1 MKFKSILLSSL
12 LALGCTA
19 ASAQEAKTVN
29 VFNPHGYLQVQIGG
43 QETLGEI
50 GFGDLLSPNV
60 QIGYGYNFNKV
71 VGARISVNAWQSK
84 AGQEFLGQTYKWKW
98 NYAAPM
104 VDATFNLSNLFCGF
118 NPNRVVNVSVFAG
131 IGANIAWGNKE
142 AATAQSNMNA
152 AYNNLLNQEYNKY
165 VNENVYDNPL
175 FPKDLLEALKKDPK
189 FNANLPYGPNLVAD
203 AYKNAKSDPA
213 LSYLWDDTKVR
224 LTGRVGANVDFRVS
238 ERVSLGLEVSANTLN
253 DRYNSKKA
261 GNSDWYFNALVGAK
275 FTLGKSY
282 TTKTVPAP
290 KPVEK
295 IIERIIEKP
304 VVAPAPK
311 TEAKQEAVEENFRR
325 DIFFPIGNSNIAKS
339 QTTKIAE
346 IVDFMKEN
354 PDAKITLTGY
364 ADKGT
369 GSESFNDKIAARRAQ
384 TVYNTLA
391 AKGVAKN
398 RMIKKSEGS
407 RVQPF
412 EENDMNR
419 VTICIAK

>member
-60 QIGYGYNFNKV
+60 QVGYGYNFNKV
-71 VGARISVNAWQSK
+71 VGARVSLNAWQSK

-98 NYAAPM
+98 NYVAPM

-118 NPNRVVNVSVFAG
+118 NPNRLVNVGVFAG
-131 IGANIAWGNKE
+131 IGANIAWGNDE
-142 AATAQSNMNA
+142 ATTAQSNMNA
-152 AYNNLLNQEYNKY
+152 AYTNLINSAYGTTTPEANK
-165 VNENVYDNPL
+165 V
-175 FPKDLLEALKKDPK
+175 
-189 FNANLPYGPNLVAD
+189 
-203 AYKNAKSDPA
+203 AKSDPA
-213 LSYLWDDTKVR
+213 LSYLWTGSKVR

-275 FTLGKSY
+275 FTLGKTY
-282 TTKTVPAP
+282 TTKTIPAP

-304 VVAPAPK
+304 APAPVPK
-311 TEAKQEAVEENFRR
+311 TETKQEAVEENFRR

-346 IVDFMKEN
+346 IVTFMKEN

-369 GSESFNDKIAARRAQ
+369 GSAAFNDKIAARRAQ

-398 RMIKKSEGS
+398 RMIKKSMGS

>member
-1 MKFKSILLSSL
+1 M
-12 LALGCTA
+12 ALGCTA

-60 QIGYGYNFNKV
+60 QVGYGYNFNKV
-71 VGARISVNAWQSK
+71 VGARVSLNAWQSK

-98 NYAAPM
+98 NYVAPM
-104 VDATFNLSNLFCGF
+104 VDATFNLSNLVCGF
-118 NPNRVVNVSVFAG
+118 NPNRLVNVGVFAG
-131 IGANIAWGNKE
+131 IGANIAWGNDE

-152 AYNNLLNQEYNKY
+152 AYTNLINSAYGTTTIPEANK
-165 VNENVYDNPL
+165 V
-175 FPKDLLEALKKDPK
+175 
-189 FNANLPYGPNLVAD
+189 
-203 AYKNAKSDPA
+203 AKSDPA
-213 LSYLWDDTKVR
+213 LSYLWDGSKVR

-261 GNSDWYFNALVGAK
+261 GNADWYFNALVGAK

-304 VVAPAPK
+304 APAPAPK
-311 TEAKQEAVEENFRR
+311 TETKQEAVEENFRR

-346 IVDFMKEN
+346 IVTFMKEN

-369 GSESFNDKIAARRAQ
+369 GSAAFNDKIAARRAQ

-391 AKGVAKN
+391 AKGVAKS
-398 RMIKKSEGS
+398 RMIKKSMGS

>member
-60 QIGYGYNFNKV
+60 QVGYGYNFNKV
-71 VGARISVNAWQSK
+71 VGARVSLNAWQSK
-84 AGQEFLGQTYKWKW
+84 AGQDFLGQTYKWKW
-98 NYAAPM
+98 NYVAPM

-118 NPNRVVNVSVFAG
+118 NPNRLVNVGVFAG
-131 IGANIAWGNKE
+131 IGANIAWGNDE

-152 AYNNLLNQEYNKY
+152 AYTNLINSAYGTTTPEANK
-165 VNENVYDNPL
+165 V
-175 FPKDLLEALKKDPK
+175 
-189 FNANLPYGPNLVAD
+189 
-203 AYKNAKSDPA
+203 AKSDPA
-213 LSYLWDDTKVR
+213 LSYLWDGSKVR

-275 FTLGKSY
+275 FTLGKTY

-304 VVAPAPK
+304 APAPAPK
-311 TEAKQEAVEENFRR
+311 TETKQEAVDENFRR

-346 IVDFMKEN
+346 IVTFMKEN

-369 GSESFNDKIAARRAQ
+369 GSAAFNDKIAARRAQ

-391 AKGVAKN
+391 AKGVAKS
-398 RMIKKSEGS
+398 RMIKKSMGS

>member
-60 QIGYGYNFNKV
+60 QVGYGYNFNKV
-71 VGARISVNAWQSK
+71 VGARVSLNAWQSK

-98 NYAAPM
+98 NYVAPM

-118 NPNRVVNVSVFAG
+118 NPNRLVNVGVFAG
-131 IGANIAWGNKE
+131 IGANIAWGNDE
-142 AATAQSNMNA
+142 ATTAQSNMKT
-152 AYNNLLNQEYNKY
+152 AYTNLINSAYGNVNIPEINK
-165 VNENVYDNPL
+165 V
-175 FPKDLLEALKKDPK
+175 
-189 FNANLPYGPNLVAD
+189 
-203 AYKNAKSDPA
+203 AKSDPA
-213 LSYLWDDTKVR
+213 LSYLWDGSKVR

-261 GNSDWYFNALVGAK
+261 GNADWYFNALVGAK
-275 FTLGKSY
+275 FTLGKTY
-282 TTKTVPAP
+282 TTKTIPAP

-304 VVAPAPK
+304 APAPVPK
-311 TEAKQEAVEENFRR
+311 TETKQEAVDENFRR

-346 IVDFMKEN
+346 IVTFMKEN

-369 GSESFNDKIAARRAQ
+369 GSAAFNDKIAARRAQ

-398 RMIKKSEGS
+398 RMIKKSMGS

>member
-60 QIGYGYNFNKV
+60 QVGYGYNFNKV
-71 VGARISVNAWQSK
+71 VGARVSLNAWQSK

-98 NYAAPM
+98 NYVAPM

-118 NPNRVVNVSVFAG
+118 NPNRLVNVGVFAG
-131 IGANIAWGNKE
+131 IGANIAWGNDE

-152 AYNNLLNQEYNKY
+152 AYTNLINSAYGTGTIPEANK
-165 VNENVYDNPL
+165 V
-175 FPKDLLEALKKDPK
+175 
-189 FNANLPYGPNLVAD
+189 
-203 AYKNAKSDPA
+203 AKSDPA
-213 LSYLWDDTKVR
+213 LSYLWDGSKVR

-304 VVAPAPK
+304 APAPAPK
-311 TEAKQEAVEENFRR
+311 TETKQEAVDENFRR

-346 IVDFMKEN
+346 IVTFMKEN

-369 GSESFNDKIAARRAQ
+369 GSAAFNDKIAARRAQ

-391 AKGVAKN
+391 AKGVAKS
-398 RMIKKSEGS
+398 RMIKKSMGS

>member
-60 QIGYGYNFNKV
+60 QVGYGYNFNKV
-71 VGARISVNAWQSK
+71 VGARVSLNAWQSK
-84 AGQEFLGQTYKWKW
+84 AGQDFLGQTYKWKW
-98 NYAAPM
+98 NYVAPM
-104 VDATFNLSNLFCGF
+104 VDATFNLSNIFCGF
-118 NPNRVVNVSVFAG
+118 NPNRLVNVGVFAG
-131 IGANIAWGNKE
+131 IGANIAWGNDE
-142 AATAQSNMNA
+142 ATTAQSNMKT
-152 AYNNLLNQEYNKY
+152 AYTNLINSAYGTTTPEANK
-165 VNENVYDNPL
+165 V
-175 FPKDLLEALKKDPK
+175 
-189 FNANLPYGPNLVAD
+189 
-203 AYKNAKSDPA
+203 AKSDPA
-213 LSYLWDDTKVR
+213 LSYLWDGSKVR

-304 VVAPAPK
+304 APAPAPK
-311 TEAKQEAVEENFRR
+311 TETKQEAVDENFRR

-346 IVDFMKEN
+346 IVTFMKEN

-369 GSESFNDKIAARRAQ
+369 GSAAFNDKIAARRAQ

-391 AKGVAKN
+391 AKGVAKS
-398 RMIKKSEGS
+398 RMIKKSMGS

>member
-1 MKFKSILLSSL
+1 M
-12 LALGCTA
+12 GCTA

-29 VFNPHGYLQVQIGG
+29 VFNPHWYGQVQIGG
-43 QETLGEI
+43 QYTLGEI
-50 GFGDLLSPNV
+50 GFGKLLSPNAQLGV
-60 QIGYGYNFNKV
+60 GYNFNKV
-71 VGARISVNAWQSK
+71 VGARLSVNAWQSK
-84 AGQEFLGQTYKWKW
+84 AGWNVAGMDQQKWKW
-98 NYAAPM
+98 NYVAPM
-104 VDATFNLSNLFCGF
+104 VDATFNLTNLFCDF
-118 NPNRVVNVSVFAG
+118 NPNRLVEVGVFGG
-131 IGANIAWGNKE
+131 IGANIAWGNEE
-142 AATAQSNMNA
+142 AATANKAIAGHFDELAGKFNQQPL
-152 AYNNLLNQEYNKY
+152 AYLWK
-165 VNENVYDNPL
+165 
-175 FPKDLLEALKKDPK
+175 KKD
-189 FNANLPYGPNLVAD
+189 ANGEDVKGSKAFFVA
-203 AYKNAKSDPA
+203 
-213 LSYLWDDTKVR
+213 
-224 LTGRVGANVDFRVS
+224 RVGANVDFRLSDKVK
-238 ERVSLGLEVSANTLN
+238 LGAEISANTLS
-253 DRYNSKKA
+253 DKYNSKRA
-261 GNSDWYFNALVGAK
+261 GNPDWYFNALVGLKIA
-275 FTLGKSY
+275 FGNTY
-282 TTKTVPAP
+282 TTKTIPAP

-311 TEAKQEAVEENFRR
+311 TEAKQEVVEENFRR

-369 GSESFNDKIAARRAQ
+369 GSEGFNEKIAARRAQ

>member
-60 QIGYGYNFNKV
+60 QVGYGYNFNKV
-71 VGARISVNAWQSK
+71 VGARVSLNAWQSK

-98 NYAAPM
+98 NYVAPM

-118 NPNRVVNVSVFAG
+118 NPNRLVNVGVFAG
-131 IGANIAWGNKE
+131 IGANIAWGNDE

-152 AYNNLLNQEYNKY
+152 AYTNLINSAYGTTTIPEANK
-165 VNENVYDNPL
+165 V
-175 FPKDLLEALKKDPK
+175 
-189 FNANLPYGPNLVAD
+189 
-203 AYKNAKSDPA
+203 AKSDPA
-213 LSYLWDDTKVR
+213 LSYRWDGSKVR

-275 FTLGKSY
+275 FTLGKTY
-282 TTKTVPAP
+282 TTKTIPAP

-304 VVAPAPK
+304 APAPAPK
-311 TEAKQEAVEENFRR
+311 TETKQEAVDENFRR

-346 IVDFMKEN
+346 IVTFMKEN

-369 GSESFNDKIAARRAQ
+369 GSAAFNDKIAARRAQ

-391 AKGVAKN
+391 AKGVAKS
-398 RMIKKSEGS
+398 RMIKKSMGS

>member
-60 QIGYGYNFNKV
+60 QVGYGYNFNKV
-71 VGARISVNAWQSK
+71 VGARVSLNAWQSK

-98 NYAAPM
+98 NYVAPM

-118 NPNRVVNVSVFAG
+118 NPNRLVNVGVFAG
-131 IGANIAWGNKE
+131 IGANIAWGNDE

-152 AYNNLLNQEYNKY
+152 AYTNLINSAYGTTTIPEANK
-165 VNENVYDNPL
+165 V
-175 FPKDLLEALKKDPK
+175 
-189 FNANLPYGPNLVAD
+189 
-203 AYKNAKSDPA
+203 AKSDPA
-213 LSYLWDDTKVR
+213 LSYLWDGSKVR

-253 DRYNSKKA
+253 DHYNSKKA

-275 FTLGKSY
+275 FTLGKTY
-282 TTKTVPAP
+282 TTKTIPAP

-304 VVAPAPK
+304 APAPVPK
-311 TEAKQEAVEENFRR
+311 TETKQEAVEENFRR

-346 IVDFMKEN
+346 IVTFMKEN

-369 GSESFNDKIAARRAQ
+369 GSAAFNDKIAARRAQ

-398 RMIKKSEGS
+398 RMIKKSMGS

>member
-60 QIGYGYNFNKV
+60 QVGYGYNFNKV
-71 VGARISVNAWQSK
+71 VGARVSLNAWQSK

-98 NYAAPM
+98 NYVAPM

-118 NPNRVVNVSVFAG
+118 NPNRLVNVGVFAG
-131 IGANIAWGNKE
+131 IGANIAWGNDE
-142 AATAQSNMNA
+142 ATTAQSNMNT
-152 AYNNLLNQEYNKY
+152 AYTNLINSAYGTTTPEANK
-165 VNENVYDNPL
+165 V
-175 FPKDLLEALKKDPK
+175 
-189 FNANLPYGPNLVAD
+189 
-203 AYKNAKSDPA
+203 AKSDPA
-213 LSYLWDDTKVR
+213 LSYLWTGSKVR

-261 GNSDWYFNALVGAK
+261 GNADWYFNALVGAK
-275 FTLGKSY
+275 FTLGKTY
-282 TTKTVPAP
+282 TTKTIPAP

-304 VVAPAPK
+304 APAPAPK
-311 TEAKQEAVEENFRR
+311 TETKQEAVEENFRR

-346 IVDFMKEN
+346 IVTFMKEN

-369 GSESFNDKIAARRAQ
+369 GSAAFNDKIAARRAQ

-398 RMIKKSEGS
+398 RMIKKSMGS

>member
-60 QIGYGYNFNKV
+60 QVGYGYNFNKV
-71 VGARISVNAWQSK
+71 VGARVSLNAWQSK

-98 NYAAPM
+98 NYVAPM

-118 NPNRVVNVSVFAG
+118 NPNRLVNVGVFAG
-131 IGANIAWGNKE
+131 IGANIAWGNDE
-142 AATAQSNMNA
+142 ARTAQSNMNT
-152 AYNNLLNQEYNKY
+152 AYTNLINSAYGTTTIPEANK
-165 VNENVYDNPL
+165 V
-175 FPKDLLEALKKDPK
+175 
-189 FNANLPYGPNLVAD
+189 
-203 AYKNAKSDPA
+203 AKSDPA
-213 LSYLWDDTKVR
+213 LSYLWDGSKVR

-253 DRYNSKKA
+253 DHYNSKKA

-304 VVAPAPK
+304 APAPAPK
-311 TEAKQEAVEENFRR
+311 TETKQEAVDENFRR

-346 IVDFMKEN
+346 IVTFMKEN

-369 GSESFNDKIAARRAQ
+369 GSAAFNDKIAARRAQ

-398 RMIKKSEGS
+398 RMIKKSMGS